1 MNVEELRELIREEY
15 YMINAEETLSK
26 LFPLIEK
33 LGKDKANAILVEE
46 DGKILGVVREKDLI
60 RGRALKNP
68 HETKVRSLLVR
79 TGVIPLAEISP
90 EKVARRFIE
99 DSTPFVVVS
108 FNGNYG
114 VIYINDFIKF
124 IKDEFK
130 GVKVRDLMQEEF
142 LTVRRFDTVGKALS
156 MMKRYGVDRVVVL
169 DEKGKVIGVLTGK
182 DIVDRVIS
190 PKKRARMGDFSGEKE
205 KALSIMVESIM
216 SAPPICSKPNDS
228 ISEVIDLMA
237 ENRISSVVVEREGI
251 PEGILMKR
259 DILEF
264 FLKSQEKKE
273 ISVQFVIQNIS
284 TDEFERE
291 EIIKDIEKFM
301 RKYKDFLGETHVYIY
316 LKKQR
321 VHFRSLPLISA
332 KIKIWSAKGLFMAS
346 GESWGIEYAIHVA
359 LEKLER
365 EVQKEKDLIEEGKLE
380 KVVYEFFE

>member
-1 MNVEELRELIREEY
+1 MGELRELIREDY
-15 YMINAEETLSK
+15 YVINVEETLSK
-26 LFPLIEK
+26 LFPLIDK

-46 DGKILGVVREKDLI
+46 DGEILGVVREKDLI

-68 HETKVRSLLVR
+68 HETRVRSMLVR
-79 TGVIPLAEISP
+79 TGVIPLAEISS

-108 FNGNYG
+108 LEGKYG

-124 IKDEFK
+124 IKDEFE
-130 GVKVRDLMQEEF
+130 GTKVRDLMNEDF
-142 LTVRRFDTVGKALS
+142 LTVRRFDTVAKALS
-156 MMKRYGVDRVVVL
+156 MMKRYGADRVVVV
-169 DEKGKVIGVLTGK
+169 DERGKVIGVLTGK

-190 PKKRARMGDFSGEKE
+190 PRKRARMGDYSGEKE

-216 SAPPICSKPNDS
+216 SVPPICAKVNDS
-228 ISEVIDLMA
+228 VSDVIELMA
-237 ENRISSVVVEREGI
+237 ENRISSVVIERDGI

-264 FLKSQEKKE
+264 FLKSQEKTE
-273 ISVQFVIQNIS
+273 ISVQFITQNIS
-284 TDEFERE
+284 PDEFERG
-291 EIIKDIEKFM
+291 EIIKDIERFM
-301 RKYKDFLGETHVYIY
+301 RKYRDFLGETHVYVY

-321 VHFRSLPLISA
+321 VHFRGIPLITA
-332 KIKIWSAKGLFMAS
+332 KIKIWSAKKGLFLAS
-346 GESWGIEYAIHVA
+346 GDSWGIEYAIHVA

-380 KVVYEFFE
+380 KAVYEFFE

>member
-1 MNVEELRELIREEY
+1 MGELRELIREDY
-15 YMINAEETLSK
+15 YVINVEETLSK
-26 LFPLIEK
+26 LFPLIDK

-46 DGKILGVVREKDLI
+46 DGEILGVVREKDLI

-68 HETKVRSLLVR
+68 HETRVRSMLVR
-79 TGVIPLAEISP
+79 TGVIPLAEISS

-108 FNGNYG
+108 LDGKYG

-124 IKDEFK
+124 IKDEFE
-130 GVKVRDLMQEEF
+130 GTKVRDLMNEDF
-142 LTVRRFDTVGKALS
+142 LTVRRFDTVAKALS
-156 MMKRYGVDRVVVL
+156 MMKRYGADRVVVV
-169 DEKGKVIGVLTGK
+169 DERGKVIGVLTGK

-190 PKKRARMGDFSGEKE
+190 PRKRARMGDYSGEKE

-216 SAPPICSKPNDS
+216 SVPPICAKVNDS
-228 ISEVIDLMA
+228 VPDVIELMA
-237 ENRISSVVVEREGI
+237 ENRISSVVIERDGI

-264 FLKSQEKKE
+264 FLKSQEKTE
-273 ISVQFVIQNIS
+273 ISVQFITQNIS
-284 TDEFERE
+284 PDEFERG
-291 EIIKDIEKFM
+291 EIIKDIERFM
-301 RKYKDFLGETHVYIY
+301 RKYRDFLGETHVYVY

-321 VHFRSLPLISA
+321 VHFRGIPLITA
-332 KIKIWSAKGLFMAS
+332 KIKIWSAKKGLFLAS
-346 GESWGIEYAIHVA
+346 GDSWGIEYAIHVA

-380 KVVYEFFE
+380 KAVYEFFE